1 MGDTVPSPV
10 GVLSDVSDA
19 DTDAQLIAQWLF
31 RHQSPHTRTAYA
43 ADVAGFLE
51 FAGNPA
57 LRAVTVRHLQA
68 WQTHLT
74 DAMLA
79 PSTVNRKLAGLRS
92 LLTYGH
98 QIGYLPF
105 NVGVAVRPRRTPDR
119 MAERILPERDVLS
132 LLAAAE
138 GTPQGPRNT
147 ALLAVLYYTGA
158 RVSEA
163 CGLRWRDLCLDPP
176 KPVAVYRKGA
186 RTRHVGLPQAC
197 VKALLRIRPEGWESA
212 GHVFRTR
219 SGRTLG
225 RHEAGQVVRG
235 AARRAGLQAPVSPH
249 WLRHAHAAHAL
260 DRGAPAHLVQATL
273 GHASLVTTDRYAH
286 VSAGESSGHVL
297 ADVREGWDEA
307 RPKPRADAQPALP
320 SRIAPTRIGTER
332 P

>member
-1 MGDTVPSPV
+1 MVDVVPSPA
-10 GVLSDVSDA
+10 GASPDVSDA
-19 DTDAQLIAQWLF
+19 GTDAQLIAQWLC
-31 RHQSPHTRTAYA
+31 RHRSPHTRTAYA

-57 LRAVTVRHLQA
+57 LCAVTVRHLQA
-68 WQTHLT
+68 WQSHLT
-74 DAMLA
+74 DVMLA

-105 NVGVAVRPRRTPDR
+105 NVGVIVRPQRTPDR
-119 MAERILPERDVLS
+119 MVERILPEQDVLS

-163 CGLRWRDLCLDPP
+163 CDLRWRDLRLDSP
-176 KPVAVYRKGA
+176 KPTAVYRKEV
-186 RTRHVGLPQAC
+186 RTRHVGLPRAC
-197 VKALLRIRPEGWESA
+197 VEALLRIRPEEWEPA

-225 RHEAGQVVRG
+225 RHEAGQVVRS
-235 AARRAGLQAPVSPH
+235 AARRAGLKAPVSPH

-260 DRGAPAHLVQATL
+260 ARGAPTHLVKATL
-273 GHASLVTTDRYAH
+273 GHASLVTTGRYAR
-286 VSAGESSGHVL
+286 VSAVESSGHVL
-297 ADVREGWDEA
+297 ADVREGRDES
-307 RPKPRADAQPALP
+307 LP
-320 SRIAPTRIGTER
+320 
-332 P
+332 